1 MLETRSVR
9 SIPLPIQAGG
19 AVCASMSG
27 AMMMI
32 GSADGSLAL
41 RQTKLDV
48 GSPPTFPSVLH
59 DMWAGESVTWP
70 DTKL

>member
-1 MLETRSVR
+1 MFETHYVKSN
-9 SIPLPIQAGG
+9 PLPIQAGG
-19 AVCASMSG
+19 AVCASVSG

-48 GSPPTFPSVLH
+48 GSPPTPPSVLH
-59 DMWAGESVTWP
+59 DMWAGESVSWP